1 MSDRPAEVRLP
12 RVGLGWD
19 VHRLSRR
26 AGKPLVLAGVP
37 IDDRRGSA
45 RGSSRGPVAHSDG
58 DVLIHALIDA
68 LLGAAA
74 LPDIGR
80 QFPPDDPQYRG
91 ISSRL
96 LLRRTL
102 EMVSQAGFR
111 PANVDCTVVLQ
122 APRLA
127 PHMPHLRANL
137 AADLGLPE
145 QRVSVKAKTAE
156 GLGAVGRRRAVEAWA
171 VALLEPLPAP
181 SGDG

>member
-1 MSDRPAEVRLP
+1 MSDRPVEGPLP

-45 RGSSRGPVAHSDG
+45 RGPVAHSDG

-80 QFPPDDPQYRG
+80 QFPPSDPQYRD

-102 EMVSQAGFR
+102 ELVSQAGFR

-127 PHMPHLRANL
+127 PHMPRLRANL

-156 GLGAVGRRRAVEAWA
+156 GLGAVGHRRAVEAWA
-171 VALLEPLPAP
+171 AALLEPLPAP
-181 SGDG
+181 RGDG